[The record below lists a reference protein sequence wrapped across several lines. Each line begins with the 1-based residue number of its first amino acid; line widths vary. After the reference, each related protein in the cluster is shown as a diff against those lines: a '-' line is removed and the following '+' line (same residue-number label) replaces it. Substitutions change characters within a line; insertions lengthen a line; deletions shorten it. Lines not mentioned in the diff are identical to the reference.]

1 MTLIALYALVLALPL
16 FFGSWRLA
24 LLGIGA
30 QPALVF
36 LLVAAGAGP
45 TQAPT
50 HGAVHGADPHGW
62 VALVVLG
69 LDLLVVRA
77 LLGPWLLWRAVRH
90 GAGRQPGQPDDEFEL
105 FPGDLLH
112 IVLAA
117 ALVVASVKFAWR
129 LYPTDLGAA
138 AHMACA
144 AAEVLL
150 GFFVVTQQRRV
161 LGQALG
167 MLTIENGAVLLEAL
181 PGHHWEL
188 PVHAALT
195 AVFVGLVLTVAR
207 FLRRDAQ
214 VSAPP
219 GADEE
224 AAVGEFEAL

>member
-24 LLGIGA
+24 LLGIGV
-30 QPALVF
+30 QPALVCAI
-36 LLVAAGAGP
+36 VATGAGP
-45 TQAPT
+45 GQGPLP
-50 HGAVHGADPHGW
+50 GDGSHGW
-62 VALVVLG
+62 VALAALG
-69 LDLLVVRA
+69 LDLLLVRA
-77 LLGPWLLWRAVRH
+77 LLGPWLLWRAISRGSH
-90 GAGRQPGQPDDEFEL
+90 PRGAPEFEL

-129 LYPTDLGAA
+129 LYPTDLIAA

-150 GFFVVTQQRRV
+150 GFFIVTQQRSV

-195 AVFVGLVLTVAR
+195 AVFLGLVLTVGR
-207 FLRRDAQ
+207 FLRRAGDAD
-214 VSAPP
+214 PEP
-219 GADEE
+219 ELEDT
-224 AAVGEFEAL
+224 AVGEFEAL